1 MVSERVQ
8 RPFFFGLL
16 LLWSVTFAAGAP
28 FTYYAEQEDLA
39 VVLANFANSQGLGA
53 VISPDLVGKVSGRF
67 SSVPEKTFL
76 NGMKAAFNVA
86 WYQMGK
92 TIHFYNEANTTRA
105 FITPRVLGARQLIE
119 ALRRAE
125 VFSPQLP
132 PHLAPNGAMIVL
144 NGPPDY
150 IAQIQNAAA
159 ALEAAQISTFEMKVF
174 PLKHAWAED
183 ITVDSMDKSV
193 TIPGVASILQA
204 MVSGTPSTG
213 ASRTSSHPATVDK
226 LGGKGLAS
234 RGKSDNAAKAESSP
248 GQENAASADSGA
260 SAAGTVSI
268 MADPR
273 VNAVVVNDAS
283 YRMPYYAKVIA
294 DLDKPVELVEIHA
307 AIVDID
313 TNFKR
318 DLGITY
324 QGANNRTAKGG
335 WSTGGELSASTET
348 ISELPVSGS
357 LSGPGLSISTLY
369 THGMDYFLA
378 RVQALEEEGEARM
391 LGRPSVLTADNIQA
405 TLENTS
411 TYYIQVQGYETVDL
425 FKVEAGTVL
434 RVTPHIVHN
443 NDGSLAIKLA
453 VNVQD
458 DQDNN
463 DSSSSNGS
471 SGVLPPIKQTK
482 INTQA
487 TIATGQS
494 LLIGGYS
501 YEEKTVNDS
510 GIPVLMH
517 IPYVGRLFKTTSKS
531 TKRMERLILITPKV
545 VHLDDLPAVPARLD
559 EPTFHHTPTQ
569 ADYHDRDRMQE
580 VEWGGG
586 CVRRPRL
593 KGRP

>member
-1 MVSERVQ
+1 MNRRIEKS
-8 RPFFFGLL
+8 FFFGILL
-16 LLWSVTFAAGAP
+16 VTLVSFAAGAP
-28 FTYYAEQEDLA
+28 FTYYAEQEELT
-39 VVLANFANSQGLGA
+39 VVLANFATSQGLSA
-53 VISPDLVGKVSGRF
+53 VISPNLSGKVSGRF
-67 SSVPEKTFL
+67 SNVPGKTFL
-76 NGMKAAFNVA
+76 DGMKAAFNVA
-86 WYQMGK
+86 WYQVGK
-92 TIHFYNEANTTRA
+92 TIHFYNEGEMSRA
-105 FITPRVLGARQLIE
+105 FITPRALTVQQMMD
-119 ALRRAE
+119 ALRRGE

-132 PHLAPNGAMIVL
+132 PHLAANGTMLVI

-159 ALEAAQISTFEMKVF
+159 ALEEAQISTFEMKVF

-204 MVSGTPSTG
+204 MVSGMPSTG
-213 ASRTSSHPATVDK
+213 ASRTSSLPATVDK

-234 RGKSDNAAKAESSP
+234 RGKSDSAAKTESSSE
-248 GQENAASADSGA
+248 QEKATSAGSA
-260 SAAGTVSI
+260 VSAAGTVSI

-273 VNAVVVNDAS
+273 VNAVVVNDAA

-294 DLDKPVELVEIHA
+294 DLDKPVKLVEIHA

-324 QGANNRTAKGG
+324 QGKNDRTVKGG
-335 WSTGGELSASTET
+335 WSTGGELSSSTET
-348 ISELPVSGS
+348 IAELPVSGT

-443 NDGSLAIKLA
+443 SDGSLAIKLA

-458 DQDNN
+458 DQSNN
-463 DSSSSNGS
+463 DNSALTTS

-487 TIATGQS
+487 TIGTGQS
-494 LLIGGYS
+494 LLIGGYY
-501 YEEKTVNDS
+501 YEEKTVDER